1 MKRWTAACVAA
12 ALVLAAL
19 ATSTLSTSASADA
32 ATAPT
37 PTPAPGPA
45 TPAAPTTDVASVSTA
60 DLATLAGSV
69 PLNYRYQC
77 SLTDPNI
84 AGDLVKPEFGHIR
97 AFLQCFG
104 VNSLRLYWYALFD
117 DNASLDRAYRAYAGN
132 PDPDRPYRDENAQ
145 CPGESGW
152 GFGGAQDQGLLD
164 CYYTSSDATGTD
176 YGGETVVLV
185 WKYDKSR
192 ILALAQTQVGDN
204 NAAALKQWWE
214 NDAGPLEAPQ
224 RDKAFVDWTIK
235 NPAAERTL
243 LTHVPR
249 RIRASCKVQ
258 RGTNA
263 GSFETVRYLVT
274 ARAACTSGNVSVVYA
289 SMSPAITEAFMQKY
303 HDIAASETDP
313 CPDTGQWWVGSGE
326 NRRVMGEYACWGNPE
341 FDGSTTAQIVWSH
354 HALGIVAAAA
364 LPTGDADF
372 QRIWDWWNGDV
383 GPT

>member
-12 ALVLAAL
+12 ALVLAAV
-19 ATSTLSTSASADA
+19 ATSTLTTSASADA
-32 ATAPT
+32 ATAPSADDA
-37 PTPAPGPA
+37 APGPA

-117 DNASLDRAYRAYAGN
+117 DNASLDRAYRAYVGN

-192 ILALAQTQVGDN
+192 ILA
-204 NAAALKQWWE
+204 
-214 NDAGPLEAPQ
+214 
-224 RDKAFVDWTIK
+224 
-235 NPAAERTL
+235 
-243 LTHVPR
+243 PR
-249 RIRASCKVQ
+249 RPRSATTTRPRS
-258 RGTNA
+258 
-263 GSFETVRYLVT
+263 S
-274 ARAACTSGNVSVVYA
+274 SGGRTT
-289 SMSPAITEAFMQKY
+289 PDRWR
-303 HDIAASETDP
+303 HRSETRRSS
-313 CPDTGQWWVGSGE
+313 TGPSRTRPPSARCSPTFPVASAPRARRSAAPTPVRSRRSGI
-326 NRRVMGEYACWGNPE
+326 
-341 FDGSTTAQIVWSH
+341 S
-354 HALGIVAAAA
+354 
-364 LPTGDADF
+364 
-372 QRIWDWWNGDV
+372 
-383 GPT
+383 